1 LSKLNE
7 VSLKQHHEDT
17 KHWEIKR
24 SGKYTVKYCNTLMK
38 KLGYPGI
45 SFFSTL
51 LWKCIVPSKF
61 EVFYMVVTWQN
72 MYQIFFSKKESN

>member
-1 LSKLNE
+1 MLLSKLNE

-38 KLGYPGI
+38 KVGYPGI
-45 SFFSTL
+45 SFFFHTSMEMHSPF
-51 LWKCIVPSKF
+51 KI
-61 EVFYMVVTWQN
+61 
-72 MYQIFFSKKESN
+72 